1 MSTQLPKKLEV
12 TTGLPKRKPKDIII
26 QFLTKEMI
34 LIIAIIILS
43 AIFGLIRPIF
53 LSPVNLFNIM
63 RAISTL
69 GIVSLGVG
77 LVMIL
82 GEIDFSVGAMVGL
95 GGSLAG
101 VLIHRIGITNWVVLF
116 IVLIAGALAGMLNGI
131 LTVKV
136 KIPSFL
142 ATLGTSMIYSTIA
155 LVITGAI
162 PVQRFV
168 PAKFFDF
175 FAGDIGEYMRV
186 EVIWLI
192 GLSIVFF
199 IVLNRTYFGY
209 YAYAVG
215 GNTIAAKIS
224 GIKTDYIKVT
234 AFMVSGVLSFIVGII
249 SMSHMKMASPI
260 TGQGMQ
266 LYAIAAVIMGGV
278 RLAGGIGSVFGI
290 LLGVLL
296 MGLLNNGLIILSFP
310 AFYHGGFIGLILIG
324 SIMIQVL
331 VTERKS

>member
-1 MSTQLPKKLEV
+1 MRGEEMTSSK
-12 TTGLPKRKPKDIII
+12 GSRKIKAKSILLR
-26 QFLTKEMI
+26 FMTKEII
-34 LIIAIIILS
+34 LIIGIIVIAL
-43 AIFGLIRPIF
+43 IFGSIRPVF
-53 LSPVNLFNIM
+53 LSTINIFNIM
-63 RAISTL
+63 RAISSL

-116 IVLIAGALAGMLNGI
+116 IVLIAGALAGMLNGL
-131 LTVKV
+131 LTVKLR
-136 KIPSFL
+136 IPSFL

-175 FAGDIGEYMRV
+175 FAGNIGPYMRV

-192 GLSIVFF
+192 GLSIIFF

-209 YAYAVG
+209 YTYAVG
-215 GNTIAAKIS
+215 GNTQAARIS
-224 GIKTDYIKVT
+224 GIKTDKIKIT
-234 AFMVSGVLSFIVGII
+234 AFMISGILAFLVGII

-278 RLAGGIGSVFGI
+278 RLSGGIGSVSGI

-296 MGLLNNGLIILSFP
+296 MGLLNNGLIILSLP
-310 AFYHGGFIGLILIG
+310 AFYHGGFIGMILIL
-324 SIMIQVL
+324 SIMVQVL
-331 VTERKS
+331 ITERKT

>member
-1 MSTQLPKKLEV
+1 MVENRVNHSVNP
-12 TTGLPKRKPKDIII
+12 TGTKINNILKR
-26 QFLTKEMI
+26 FLSKEII
-34 LIIAIIILS
+34 LIIAIIGLGVT
-43 AIFGLIRPIF
+43 FGLIRPVF
-53 LSPVNLFNIM
+53 LSTINIFNIM
-63 RAISTL
+63 RAMSTL

-116 IVLIAGALAGMLNGI
+116 IVIIAGALAGMLNGI
-131 LTVKV
+131 LTVKL

-142 ATLGTSMIYSTIA
+142 ATLGTSMIYATIA

-168 PAKFFDF
+168 PAKFFIF
-175 FAGDIGEYMRV
+175 FAGNIGPYMRV

-192 GLSIVFF
+192 GLSIIFF
-199 IVLNRTYFGY
+199 IVLSRTYFGY
-209 YAYAVG
+209 YVYAVG
-215 GNTIAAKIS
+215 GNTAAARIS
-224 GIKTDYIKVT
+224 GIKTDYIKII
-234 AFMVSGVLSFIVGII
+234 AFMVSGVLAFLVGII
-249 SMSHMKMASPI
+249 GMSHMKMASPI

-266 LYAIAAVIMGGV
+266 LFAIAAVIMGGV
-278 RLAGGIGSVFGI
+278 RLSGGTGSVLGI

-296 MGLLNNGLIILSFP
+296 MGLLNNGLIILSLP
-310 AFYHGGFIGLILIG
+310 AFYHGGFIGLILIL
-324 SIMIQVL
+324 SIMLQVL
-331 VTERKS
+331 ITERKT

>member
-1 MSTQLPKKLEV
+1 MAKKRLNFNGNPAKMK
-12 TTGLPKRKPKDIII
+12 TKDIF
-26 QFLTKEMI
+26 QRFLTKEII
-34 LIIAIIILS
+34 LIIAIVVLS
-43 AIFGLIRPIF
+43 FIFFLIRPVF
-53 LSPVNLFNIM
+53 LSPVNIFNIM

-101 VLIHRIGITNWVVLF
+101 VLIHRIGITNWIVLI
-116 IVLIAGALAGMLNGI
+116 IVLIAGALAGMLNGM
-131 LTVKV
+131 LTVKL

-142 ATLGTSMIYSTIA
+142 ATLGTSMIYATIA

-175 FAGDIGEYMRV
+175 FAGNIGPYMRV

-192 GLSIVFF
+192 GLSVIFF

-209 YAYAVG
+209 YVYAVG
-215 GNTIAAKIS
+215 GNTAAARIS
-224 GIKTDYIKVT
+224 GIKTDYI
-234 AFMVSGVLSFIVGII
+234 I
-249 SMSHMKMASPI
+249 
-260 TGQGMQ
+260 
-266 LYAIAAVIMGGV
+266 
-278 RLAGGIGSVFGI
+278 
-290 LLGVLL
+290 
-296 MGLLNNGLIILSFP
+296 
-310 AFYHGGFIGLILIG
+310 
-324 SIMIQVL
+324 
-331 VTERKS
+331 

>member
-1 MSTQLPKKLEV
+1 MAENQLNHNVSPTRIKANDIL
-12 TTGLPKRKPKDIII
+12 KR
-26 QFLTKEMI
+26 FLTKEMI
-34 LIIAIIILS
+34 LIIGIIVLGI
-43 AIFGLIRPIF
+43 IFGLIRPVF
-53 LSPVNLFNIM
+53 LSTVNIFNIM

-116 IVLIAGALAGMLNGI
+116 IVIIAGALAGMLNGL
-131 LTVKV
+131 LTVKL

-142 ATLGTSMIYSTIA
+142 ATLGTSMIYATIA

-175 FAGDIGEYMRV
+175 FAGNIGPYMRV

-192 GLSIVFF
+192 GLSIIFF

-209 YAYAVG
+209 YVYAVG
-215 GNTIAAKIS
+215 GNTAAARIS
-224 GIKTDYIKVT
+224 GIKTDYIKIT
-234 AFMVSGVLSFIVGII
+234 AFMISGVLAFLVGII

-266 LYAIAAVIMGGV
+266 LFAIAAVIMGGV
-278 RLAGGIGSVFGI
+278 RLSGGIGSVFGI

-296 MGLLNNGLIILSFP
+296 MGLLNNGLIILSLP
-310 AFYHGGFIGLILIG
+310 AFYHGGFIGMILVV
-324 SIMIQVL
+324 SIMLQVL
-331 VTERKS
+331 ITERKK